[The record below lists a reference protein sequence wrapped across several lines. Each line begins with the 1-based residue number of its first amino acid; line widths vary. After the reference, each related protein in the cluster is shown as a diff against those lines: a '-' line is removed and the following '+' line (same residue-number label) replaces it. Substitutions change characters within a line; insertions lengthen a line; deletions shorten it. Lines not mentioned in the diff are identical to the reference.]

1 MQACN
6 ENIHGHSTRKPSR
19 KLVSMVTTW
28 PGCLRYAFLK
38 EVITCFWFRLGKPC
52 FNDVLKFNQGLPQV
66 VKILVTMAPK
76 MYLFILPFFHVLLI
90 LSVILM
96 FYRFLDRSAT
106 IPSGKLKLIFLS
118 AVLSLLLTKR

>member
-1 MQACN
+1 
-6 ENIHGHSTRKPSR
+6 
-19 KLVSMVTTW
+19 MVTTW

-76 MYLFILPFFHVLLI
+76 MYLFFLPFFSRIAYPFSYFNVLQVSGSFRDNSIGKIKINFLI
-90 LSVILM
+90 SRLVIITNKEVSS
-96 FYRFLDRSAT
+96 FS
-106 IPSGKLKLIFLS
+106 
-118 AVLSLLLTKR
+118 

>member
-1 MQACN
+1 
-6 ENIHGHSTRKPSR
+6 
-19 KLVSMVTTW
+19 MVTTW

-76 MYLFILPFFHVLLI
+76 MYLFFCPFFHVLLI